1 MTLTASAAH
10 SHSLYFSRAATSTS
24 PHTVPVASFAA
35 SPSRRRL
42 HTPPPLPPSAAYAS
56 SSHCHLCLQLLRHR
70 HRRALPQQRPTL
82 PPPLLSA
89 AIAFFVAIV
98 NSCCCALYCR
108 RHRRNAGGD
117 RTDVKEGGGCS
128 DKRRAV
134 RCQAVL
140 RSTSLLSR
148 APNLDDGTNP
158 MELLAACC
166 SSPLRSVPSLPQV
179 IVFVYPHLISLGN

>member
-10 SHSLYFSRAATSTS
+10 SHSLYFSRAAASTS

-35 SPSRRRL
+35 SRRRRSTPPRRKRARS
-42 HTPPPLPPSAAYAS
+42 HRTPPPQPLATAIASTPATSSIAAIAERRHCILRRHRQQLLLRALLPPPSKKVTEQTSRKAVAAAT
-56 SSHCHLCLQLLRHR
+56 RGE
-70 HRRALPQQRPTL
+70 PTL
-82 PPPLLSA
+82 PARTHPRRSVFAQLL
-89 AIAFFVAIV
+89 VA
-98 NSCCCALYCR
+98 
-108 RHRRNAGGD
+108 
-117 RTDVKEGGGCS
+117 
-128 DKRRAV
+128 
-134 RCQAVL
+134 
-140 RSTSLLSR
+140 